1 MKVQATHYKGI
12 DFVSFQGLPA
22 EQQLLLQ
29 HNTELERIQILID
42 GKVCRNCIQYKD
54 YSDWYASVFLRSIR
68 LQNQY
73 TVPTKLSEIAVEA

>member
-1 MKVQATHYKGI
+1 MKVQSTHYKGI
-12 DFVSFQGLPA
+12 EFVSFQELPA

-54 YSDWYASVFLRSIR
+54 YSDWYASVFLKSIPVQEPFKKPVKRSE
-68 LQNQY
+68 
-73 TVPTKLSEIAVEA
+73 VAMEV